1 MKAVVGLG
9 NPGRAYASTPHSIG
23 FEVVDH
29 LAAATCT
36 KMKASWR
43 FSVLSGRLVVSET
56 EVLLVKPQTY
66 MNVSGPAVSAILR
79 YYKVEPSDMIVV
91 LDDADLEAGRIRIRQ
106 SGSSGGH
113 KGLLSVAESFGTSDF
128 VRVRI
133 GIGRGADG
141 VDLVKHVLDRFEA
154 EERLVMNEVV
164 KEAAGAVVRI
174 LSSGVDRAMN
184 EYNAKCIG
192 NAGG

>member
-9 NPGRAYASTPHSIG
+9 NPGREYASTPHSIG
-23 FEVVDH
+23 FEVIDY
-29 LAAATCT
+29 LAAEARA
-36 KMKASWR
+36 KLKASLR
-43 FSVLSGRLVVSET
+43 FNAMTGRLVVLET
-56 EVLLVKPQTY
+56 DVLLVKPQTY
-66 MNVSGPAVSAILR
+66 MNVSGPAISAVLR
-79 YYKVEPSDMIVV
+79 YYKIEPSDMIVV

-113 KGLLSVAESFGTSDF
+113 KGLLSVAESVGTGDF

-141 VDLVKHVLDRFEA
+141 VDLVKHVLDHFGA
-154 EERLVMNEVV
+154 GERLVMNEVV
-164 KEAAGAVVRI
+164 KEAAGAVVSI

-192 NAGG
+192 KAGG